1 MDSIMKIKAVK
12 NFNLARI
19 SSLGILWKVVI
30 AVDALFL
37 LDMLLNYSKITAKLL
52 LFILGV

>member
-19 SSLGILWKVVI
+19 SSLGTLWKVVI
-30 AVDALFL
+30 AVDVLFL

>member
-30 AVDALFL
+30 AIDVLFL